1 MKTFKSK
8 ERDKI
13 AKSHNSGSNSIELEK
28 TGRRFGILPYSC
40 SSVPDR
46 NESVLS
52 FVLPESEQDFGS
64 IALAF
69 AILHENLKSFEV
81 MEGEKSLFRFSPEE

>member
-13 AKSHNSGSNSIELEK
+13 AKVTISGSNSIELGE
-28 TGRRFGILPYSC
+28 TARNFGFLSFSC
-40 SSVPDR
+40 FSVPNR

-52 FVLPESEQDFGS
+52 FVLPESEQDFGL

-69 AILHENLKSFEV
+69 ALSHENLKSFEV
-81 MEGEKSLFRFSPEE
+81 TEGKKSLFRFSPEE